1 MSGKLPDTARLD
13 TVTIGAGYDPATAS
27 GAAKP
32 PLYLSSTFVYPSA
45 QFAKDTHANFFEGA
59 EMPGGETPGYIY
71 ARLSHPNLDMV
82 ETRLAALDGGEA
94 SAVFSSGM
102 AAMTTIL
109 QANLKPGD
117 TVIYGRPLY
126 GGVDW
131 FLNSHFSQFG
141 IKSFGYT
148 DGADPEHVR
157 AVAAEAM
164 AAGTLGVILVETP
177 ANPTAV
183 ISDIA
188 LAATIAD
195 EVAAR
200 QGRRPL
206 VVVDNTFL
214 GPFLQSPLAQ
224 GADLCMT
231 ALTKY
236 CGGHSD
242 LLAGGVSGRAEL
254 IAPLKTLRTMLG
266 NHSDPHTCWLLL
278 RSFETLHLRTERACS
293 NAIKLA
299 SWLRDHPKIQSVTF
313 FGFLPEGSRE
323 RAVYERQCRGAG
335 STFSFKIKGGE
346 AEAFRML
353 DRFRIVKLAV
363 SLGGAESLICH
374 PASTTH
380 YQIDKARR
388 EAVGIDDA
396 TMRLSVGLEHPD
408 DLIADLAQAL
418 EAV

>member
-1 MSGKLPDTARLD
+1 MAGERIEGLSLD
-13 TVTIGAGYDPATAS
+13 TLTISVGYDPATAS

-32 PLYLSSTFVYPSA
+32 PIYLSSTFVYPSA
-45 QFAKDTHANFFEGA
+45 QFAKDTHANFFEGVP
-59 EMPGGETPGYIY
+59 MPGGETPGLIY

-82 ETRLAALDGGEA
+82 EKRLAAIDHAET
-94 SAVFSSGM
+94 SAVFASGM
-102 AAMTTIL
+102 AAMTTVL
-109 QANLKPGD
+109 MANLKPGD

-141 IKSFGYT
+141 VQSFGYT
-148 DGADPEHVR
+148 DGADEDNMR
-157 AVAAEAM
+157 AAANEAM
-164 AAGTLGVILVETP
+164 AAGVLGVIHVETP

-188 LAATIAD
+188 LAVRIAD
-195 EVAAR
+195 EVEKK

-214 GPFLQSPLAQ
+214 GPFLQSPLLQ

-278 RSFETLHLRTERACS
+278 RSFETLALRTEKHCS
-293 NAIKLA
+293 NAEKLA
-299 SWLRDHPKIQSVTF
+299 IWLRDHPKVRSVTY
-313 FGFLPEGSRE
+313 FGFLPEGSKE
-323 RAVYERQCRGAG
+323 RAVFDRQCSGAG
-335 STFSFKIKGGE
+335 ATFSFKLKGGE
-346 AEAFRML
+346 AESFLFL
-353 DRFRIVKLAV
+353 DKLRLLKLAV
-363 SLGGAESLICH
+363 SLGGAETLICH

-380 YQIDKARR
+380 YQIDRARR

-408 DLIADLAQAL
+408 DLINDLAQAL
-418 EAV
+418 EAA